1 LYLFE
6 YVVVIV
12 VVVDDDDDDDNDN
25 DVWHIM
31 QCLAMKCSYCRTT
44 VIHVM

>member
-6 YVVVIV
+6 YVV
-12 VVVDDDDDDDNDN
+12 VVVDDDDDDD
-25 DVWHIM
+25 VWHII
-31 QCLAMKCSYCRTT
+31 QCLAIKCSYCRTT